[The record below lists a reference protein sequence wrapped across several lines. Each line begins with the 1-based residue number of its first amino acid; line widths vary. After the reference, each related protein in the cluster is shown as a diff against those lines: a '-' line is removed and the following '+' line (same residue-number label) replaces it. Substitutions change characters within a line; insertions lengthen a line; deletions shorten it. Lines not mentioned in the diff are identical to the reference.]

1 MQTPS
6 LSSSPPEERTMPSQ
20 ESAVAPADAATMPEP
35 EGGTCGSHACG
46 CSGSQTIPVAM
57 PVQVAMPR
65 AAGRKPS
72 SLPWADYRIANMDC
86 ASEEADIRRALA
98 PVSGV
103 HGLRFQLAAR
113 VLSIQAEAVALP
125 QALSA
130 IRQAGYNPQ
139 PLTPPPASAD
149 GEAAMVSGVRPHP
162 TRFMEGWGPMLIA
175 LALAVAAEVIGFA
188 GSDAGWM
195 PWVGRALAAAAIA
208 LSGLETYR
216 KGLLALRQGRL
227 NINALMTVAV
237 TGAFVIGQWPEAAMV
252 MALYALAE
260 RIEARSVDRARQAI
274 QTLLDLAPREAMVQQ
289 ADESWQRQPVEQI
302 ALGQLIRMAAGERVP
317 LDGTIVAGQSA
328 LDQAPVTGESLPVDK
343 GPGDTVFAGTVNQT
357 GELTVRV
364 TALVGDT
371 TLARII
377 HAVEQAQAS
386 RAPTQRFV
394 DRFAAI
400 YTPAVFAIAVA
411 VAVLGPLLGGW
422 TVLDAIYKALV
433 LLVIAC
439 PCALV
444 IATPVTVVSA
454 LATAARRGILV
465 KGGRYLEEARQL
477 KVVAFDKT
485 GTLTAGQPALVH
497 WEALNPST
505 DAQADARTRL
515 AQVARSLAA
524 RSTHPVSQAIANGLP
539 AGELQTDQVQALPGR
554 GTQGRVEGKTHMLG
568 NQRLMN
574 ERGHASP
581 DLQVR
586 MQTQEAQGRTVTV
599 LADDHGAQALF
610 AVADTVKPGSAGT
623 VQALG
628 QLGVHAVMLSGDNA
642 ATARHV
648 GAQVGL
654 TDTRGNLLPD
664 DKLRAIDALR
674 QSHGPVAMVGDGIN
688 DAPAL
693 AKADIG
699 IAMGGAGTDTAMEA
713 ADVVI
718 MNDDPQRV
726 PELIR
731 LSRATHGVLWQNIA
745 LALGIKAVFLVLA
758 VMGQASMWMAVFA
771 DMGASLLVVANG
783 LRMLRWRHAG

>member
-35 EGGTCGSHACG
+35 EGGTCGGHACG

-433 LLVIAC
+433 LLVIDRKS
-439 PCALV
+439 
-444 IATPVTVVSA
+444 VV
-454 LATAARRGILV
+454 
-465 KGGRYLEEARQL
+465 
-477 KVVAFDKT
+477 
-485 GTLTAGQPALVH
+485 
-497 WEALNPST
+497 
-505 DAQADARTRL
+505 
-515 AQVARSLAA
+515 
-524 RSTHPVSQAIANGLP
+524 
-539 AGELQTDQVQALPGR
+539 
-554 GTQGRVEGKTHMLG
+554 
-568 NQRLMN
+568 
-574 ERGHASP
+574 
-581 DLQVR
+581 
-586 MQTQEAQGRTVTV
+586 
-599 LADDHGAQALF
+599 
-610 AVADTVKPGSAGT
+610 
-623 VQALG
+623 
-628 QLGVHAVMLSGDNA
+628 
-642 ATARHV
+642 
-648 GAQVGL
+648 
-654 TDTRGNLLPD
+654 
-664 DKLRAIDALR
+664 
-674 QSHGPVAMVGDGIN
+674 
-688 DAPAL
+688 
-693 AKADIG
+693 
-699 IAMGGAGTDTAMEA
+699 
-713 ADVVI
+713 
-718 MNDDPQRV
+718 
-726 PELIR
+726 
-731 LSRATHGVLWQNIA
+731 
-745 LALGIKAVFLVLA
+745 
-758 VMGQASMWMAVFA
+758 
-771 DMGASLLVVANG
+771 
-783 LRMLRWRHAG
+783 